1 MKRNRYRYSIRKV
14 TVGVTSIIIGLSAGK
29 IGTTNA
35 AANTNIPTDNKVII
49 DESGVRPDVE
59 PILPENASKKLENKP
74 LVQPPE
80 KSVRKP
86 LVKPKG
92 KTAGKPVRKPP
103 VRSEEKIPGKPDR
116 KPPVKLEEKP
126 IEKPSVMP
134 DKKSSIEPDRKQVV
148 EPKEDKTQVKQ
159 DDDNKFP
166 AMSDNEKYHNLKK
179 SPNKDLCIFVND
191 VRQKKLKINT

>member
-116 KPPVKLEEKP
+116 K
-126 IEKPSVMP
+126 
-134 DKKSSIEPDRKQVV
+134 QVV